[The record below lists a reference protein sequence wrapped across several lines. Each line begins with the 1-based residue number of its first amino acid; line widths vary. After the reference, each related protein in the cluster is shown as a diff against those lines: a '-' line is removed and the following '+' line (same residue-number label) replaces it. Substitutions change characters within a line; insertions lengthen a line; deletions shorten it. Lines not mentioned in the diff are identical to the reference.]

1 MKIFR
6 IFMLSGLLLAG
17 SNDALS
23 KASAAMKAGMYREAL
38 DHISVSQQTDMTN
51 PDIYRMKAL
60 LHEALDEPN
69 HALIAWQYCLKY
81 SKNENLSSEAKMHIQ
96 SLSQE

>member
-1 MKIFR
+1 
-6 IFMLSGLLLAG
+6 
-17 SNDALS
+17 
-23 KASAAMKAGMYREAL
+23 
-38 DHISVSQQTDMTN
+38 
-51 PDIYRMKAL
+51 MKAL

-81 SKNENLSSEAKMHIQ
+81 SKNENLSREANVHIQ

>member
-1 MKIFR
+1 MKYLVLI
-6 IFMLSGLLLAG
+6 LTTTLLLGG
-17 SNDALS
+17 SGGAMA
-23 KASAAMKAGMYREAL
+23 KASAAMKAGMYKEAL
-38 DHISVSQQTDMTN
+38 GHISVSQQTDMTN

-81 SKNENLSSEAKMHIQ
+81 SKNKILSSEAKVHIQ
-96 SLSQE
+96 SLSLE